1 MNNIISFLAKGLQL
15 SGMLSMP
22 FAIYYGETQKS
33 MSIEL
38 NYLLI
43 GAILFIIGYLIENN
57 FVKT

>member
-1 MNNIISFLAKGLQL
+1 MNNILGFISKGFQL

-22 FAIYYGETQKS
+22 FAIYYGETEKS

-43 GAILFIIGYLIENN
+43 GAILFIIGFLIENS
-57 FVKT
+57 FVKG

>member
-1 MNNIISFLAKGLQL
+1 MTNIISFIAKGLQL

-33 MSIEL
+33 MSIEAT
-38 NYLLI
+38 YLVV
-43 GAILFIIGYLIENN
+43 GASIFIIGYLIDIN